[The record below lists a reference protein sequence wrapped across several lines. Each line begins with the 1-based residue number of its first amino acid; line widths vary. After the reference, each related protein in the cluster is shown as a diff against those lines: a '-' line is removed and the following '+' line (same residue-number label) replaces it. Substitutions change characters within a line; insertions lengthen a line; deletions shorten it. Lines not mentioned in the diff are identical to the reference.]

1 MPEPKLSKSS
11 DGVPM
16 HFSVGALIERNGKYL
31 LIERA
36 KPPLGFA
43 VVAGHVDEGE
53 SPEAALAREV
63 KEESGLDL
71 ESSSLIL
78 EGELD
83 DTCRHNITVHYWY
96 LYKCTTKGE
105 ITANEK
111 ETLSIGWYTK
121 EEMQGLKFEPACDF
135 WLRKIKLIGG

>member
-11 DGVPM
+11 NGKPM
-16 HFSVGALIERNGKYL
+16 HFSVGALIEKDGKYL

-43 VVAGHVDEGE
+43 LVAGHVDEGE
-53 SPEAALAREV
+53 EPEVALKREV
-63 KEESGLDL
+63 KEESGYDL
-71 ESSSLIL
+71 ENFELIT

-83 DTCRHNITVHYWY
+83 DTCRRGISVHYWY
-96 LYKCTTKGE
+96 LYKCEVSGE
-105 ITANEK
+105 IVHNDE

-121 EEMQGLKFEPACDF
+121 EETQDLEFEPACDF
-135 WLRKIKLIGG
+135 WLKKLRLI

>member
-11 DGVPM
+11 NGEPM
-16 HFSVGALIERNGKYL
+16 HFSVGALIEKDGKYL

-43 VVAGHVDEGE
+43 LVAGHVDEGE
-53 SPEAALAREV
+53 EPEVALKREV

-71 ESSSLIL
+71 ESFELIT

-83 DTCRHNITVHYWY
+83 DTCRRGIAVHYWH
-96 LYKCTTKGE
+96 LYKCEVSGE
-105 ITANEK
+105 IVHNDE

-121 EEMQGLKFEPACDF
+121 EEMQDLDFEPACDF
-135 WLRKIKLIGG
+135 WLKKLKLI